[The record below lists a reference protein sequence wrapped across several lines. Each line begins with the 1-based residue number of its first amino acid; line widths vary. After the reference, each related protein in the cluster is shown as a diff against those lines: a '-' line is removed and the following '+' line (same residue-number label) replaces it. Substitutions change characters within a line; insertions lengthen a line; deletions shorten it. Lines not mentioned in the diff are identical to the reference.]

1 MSTTPP
7 NEPHNSRPGSAT
19 LLQRIHSFEE
29 VPVEIAPG
37 LIFAALATVGA
48 VAVNAAVPQVS
59 TLIVAVLLG
68 MAVGNASA
76 AVAPLRPGLAFVAKK
91 FLRAGVVLLG
101 MRLSIGQVTELGWP
115 TLLLVIGTVTATF
128 FGTQAIGRRLG
139 LSRGLSL
146 LVATGYSI
154 CGASAIA
161 AMEGQSEAEEEEVAV
176 AIGLVTLAGSLAM
189 FLLPILSQL
198 FGLSDA
204 QFGTWVGASVHDVAQ
219 VVAAASTGG
228 AAVLSVAVVVKL
240 TRVVLLAP
248 IVAGVS
254 IHRGRERMALGNDD
268 DKVTDRP
275 PLLPGFVLGFLA
287 LMVLRTTGIV
297 PAPAIDLAKTIEGI
311 LLTIALVGLG
321 AGVRFG
327 RLRKLGGQP
336 LVLGFVAWFLVA
348 AVSLVGTSL
357 LVA

>member
-1 MSTTPP
+1 MKAHPP
-7 NEPHNSRPGSAT
+7 VDAVESAAAT
-19 LLQRIHSFEE
+19 SLLQRRLPSVGGTQEL
-29 VPVEIAPG
+29 VPG
-37 LIFAALATVGA
+37 LFFAFAATA
-48 VAVNAAVPQVS
+48 VAVAMNGLVPQVS
-59 TLIVAVLLG
+59 TLIIAVVLG
-68 MAVGNASA
+68 IVVGNASE

-101 MRLSIGQVTELGWP
+101 MRLSISQVTELGWP
-115 TLLLVIGTVTATF
+115 TILLVVGTVSATF
-128 FGTQAIGRRLG
+128 FGTQAIGKRLG

-161 AMEGQSEAEEEEVAV
+161 AMEGQSDAEEEEVAV

-189 FLLPILSQL
+189 FVLPVLAQV

-228 AAVLSVAVVVKL
+228 AAVLSIAVVVKL

-254 IHRGRERMALGNDD
+254 IHRSRERDSDD
-268 DKVTDRP
+268 LRERP
-275 PLLPGFVLGFLA
+275 PLLPGFVIGFLA
-287 LMVLRTTGIV
+287 MMLLRTSGAV
-297 PAPAIDLAKTIEGI
+297 PAAVVDITKLVEGL

-348 AVSLVGTSL
+348 AVSLVGTTI
-357 LVA
+357 LVP

>member
-1 MSTTPP
+1 MSEFPP
-7 NEPHNSRPGSAT
+7 IPPSS
-19 LLQRIHSFEE
+19 S
-29 VPVEIAPG
+29 VEIAPPTTGSTPQRLANFGGFSREIVPG
-37 LIFAALATVGA
+37 LVFAVLAATVA
-48 VAVNAAVPQVS
+48 LVVNAAVPQIS
-59 TLIVAVLLG
+59 TLIIAVVLG
-68 MAVGNASA
+68 IAVGNASES
-76 AVAPLRPGLAFVAKK
+76 VEPLRPGLAFVAKK

-101 MRLSIGQVTELGWP
+101 LRLSISQVTELGWP
-115 TLLLVIGTVTATF
+115 TILLVVGTVSATF
-128 FGTQAIGRRLG
+128 FGTQAIGKRLG

-161 AMEGQSEAEEEEVAV
+161 AMEGQSDAEEEEVAV

-189 FLLPILSQL
+189 FVLPILSQL

-254 IHRGRERMALGNDD
+254 IHRSRERDADD
-268 DKVTDRP
+268 SRETP

-287 LMVLRTTGIV
+287 LMVLRTSGVV
-297 PAPAIDLAKTIEGI
+297 PVAVIDTVKIIEGI

-336 LVLGFVAWFLVA
+336 LILGFVAWFLVA
-348 AVSLVGTSL
+348 AVSLIGTSL
-357 LVA
+357 LVS